1 MHCGIC
7 GSERLTPIGELR
19 TNNEG
24 RARLRLMFARPG
36 LFRAKPTYEADHARA
51 CLDCGTLIPFLGPQ
65 VLQQLNR
72 SLAAPPEAPEAP
84 ER

>member
-7 GSERLTPIGELR
+7 GSERLTPTGELR

-36 LFRAKPTYEADHARA
+36 LFRARPMYEADYARA
-51 CLDCGTLIPFLGPQ
+51 CLDCGALIPFLDPATLGE
-65 VLQQLNR
+65 LNR
-72 SLAAPPEAPEAP
+72 DVATLLDVGRS
-84 ER
+84 